1 MYPFNCMF
9 HSKSVNRGTLENIE
23 FCVAQASSWLWNKL
37 EACVTFVLICLRETI
52 AGFGTS

>member
-37 EACVTFVLICLRETI
+37 EACVTFVLIYLRETI